1 MSNRKGG
8 AQDIACDAEMEGE
21 RTRLQAKRGSYP
33 DQRHCDRYGR
43 IRQLTIKT
51 KGVGMGEN
59 NKIDTLVLD
68 AMRPAE
74 IVSLSSCASV
84 THKVSTIHY
93 D

>member
-1 MSNRKGG
+1 
-8 AQDIACDAEMEGE
+8 
-21 RTRLQAKRGSYP
+21 
-33 DQRHCDRYGR
+33 
-43 IRQLTIKT
+43 
-51 KGVGMGEN
+51 MGEN